1 MSEQGRKTMS
11 AASKKSL
18 KSSLLQLECY
28 FTWTLLKQDVVLD
41 ELDERLGHQLEFF
54 TKSRI
59 TICNL
64 LSYIS
69 HLNDSNEKAL
79 AQLQKAEEEIK
90 RCHPEE
96 IARRSI
102 VTWGNYAWVYYHMER
117 YEEAQRYVSKVKNTC
132 KQLPSTPELKAQFP
146 EICAEEGW
154 ALMKFGKKY
163 FERAKVCFE
172 KALQREP
179 NNPEFNAG
187 YAITVYRL
195 ECPFGS
201 QSQALQLLQRALE
214 LDPENTFIVVLLAL
228 KLQDMHRT
236 EEGERYIEEALK
248 QTPALPYTLRYA
260 AKFYRRKGEVGKAME
275 LLRKALAVTPNPA
288 ILHHQLGLCYRSELK
303 QLREAVR
310 YPPAEQVDKLIQLSI
325 SHFKAAIDRNPKFFY
340 GHVDLARMYVEAKRY
355 EEAEEIFQK
364 AFQINILSN
373 NDKQELHYFYGSFKQ
388 FDMREES
395 EAIQHYVEA
404 LKVQKSSCRYFARC
418 KNALK
423 RLLEQRIQR
432 GSRDATDFGRL
443 GFVYHLCGDTQ
454 EAIRH
459 YKQALALHPDNEEY
473 LSALCELRLSISS

>member
-1 MSEQGRKTMS
+1 MS
-11 AASKKSL
+11 AVSKNSL
-18 KSSLLQLECY
+18 RSSLLQLECY
-28 FTWTLLKQDVVLD
+28 FTWTLLKQDVELD
-41 ELDERLGHQLEFF
+41 ELEERLGHQHEFF

-69 HLNDSNEKAL
+69 HLKGSNEKAL
-79 AQLQKAEEEIK
+79 AHLQKAEEEIK

-96 IARRSI
+96 IGRRSI

-117 YEEAQRYVSKVKNTC
+117 YEDAQRYVSKVENTC
-132 KQLPSTPELKAQFP
+132 KELPSTPQLKAQFP

-163 FERAKVCFE
+163 FGRAKVCFE
-172 KALQREP
+172 DALQREP
-179 NNPEFNAG
+179 DNPEFNAG

-195 ECPFGS
+195 ECPFNSHG
-201 QSQALQLLQRALE
+201 QALQLLQRAVE

-228 KLQDMHRT
+228 KLQDMQRT
-236 EEGERYIEEALK
+236 EEGERYIKAALK
-248 QTPALPYTLRYA
+248 QAPALPYTLRYA
-260 AKFYRRKGEVGKAME
+260 AKFYRRKGEVGKAVE

-288 ILHHQLGLCYRSELK
+288 ILHHQLAVCYRSELN

-325 SHFKAAIDRNPKFFY
+325 SHFKAAIDKNPKFFFC
-340 GHVDLARMYVEAKRY
+340 HMDLAKMYVEAKRY

-364 AFQINILSN
+364 AFQINILSHS
-373 NDKQELHYFYGSFKQ
+373 DKQLLHYLYASFKH
-388 FDMREES
+388 FDTKEEP
-395 EAIQHYVEA
+395 EAIEHYLEA
-404 LKVQKSSCRYFARC
+404 LKAQKSSLYFAKCRD
-418 KNALK
+418 ALK

-454 EAIRH
+454 EAIRR